1 MIVSM
6 VSLGCAKNLV
16 DSERML
22 HLLKA
27 GGYTLTTNLA
37 EADIAIVNTCGFI
50 QAAKEEAIDTV
61 LELGSLKA
69 SGSLKKI
76 VITGC
81 LAERYKDEVAEQF
94 PEADAV
100 IGIGD
105 QTEIVKV
112 LDSITKD
119 QRVTRFAPKC
129 NMPLTGDRIIATLPF
144 YAYLKIAEGCSNG
157 CTYCAIPAI
166 RGKYRSVPEDA
177 VLKEAESLAAS
188 GVKELIV
195 IAQDTTRYGE
205 DLCGE
210 SKLPELLTKL
220 CQIEGFRWIRVLY
233 CYPERIS
240 DELIDVIAREPK
252 IVKYLDI
259 PVQHCNDDVLKA
271 MRRKC
276 DAASLRALFKK
287 LRARIPG
294 LTLRTT
300 LLVGFPGETD
310 AQFTELSE
318 FVQEIRFDRLGCFA
332 YSEEEGTVAA
342 RMENQVDE
350 EIRQRRAELLMEQQM
365 QIAAELNAA
374 RVGTDTEAVIE
385 GYDNEAGA
393 WIARTAADAPDID
406 GRLYIA
412 GTPAD
417 DYRIGQFVQVHV
429 TATVEDYDL
438 IGEVTLREY
447 AE

>member
-1 MIVSM
+1 MTVSM

-22 HLLKA
+22 HLLREN
-27 GGYTLTTNLA
+27 GFQLTANLTG
-37 EADIAIVNTCGFI
+37 ADIAIVNTCGFI
-50 QAAKEEAIDTV
+50 QAAKEEAIETI
-61 LELGSLKA
+61 LELAALKA
-69 SGSLKKI
+69 AGSLKKI
-76 VITGC
+76 VVTGC

-105 QTEIVKV
+105 QTEIVSV
-112 LDSITKD
+112 LKRITQD
-119 QRVTRFAPKC
+119 IRVTQFAPKC
-129 NMPLTGDRIIATLPF
+129 NMPLTGKRVISTLPF

-166 RGKYRSVPEDA
+166 RGKFRSVPEEA
-177 VLKEAESLAAS
+177 LLREAKELAAG

-205 DLCGE
+205 DLYGE
-210 SKLPELLTKL
+210 SRLPSLLTAL
-220 CQIEGFRWIRVLY
+220 CRIEGFRWIRVLY
-233 CYPERIS
+233 CYPERIT

-259 PVQHCNDDVLKA
+259 PVQHCNDDVLRA

-276 DAASLRALFKK
+276 DAESLRTLFRK
-287 LRARIPG
+287 LRERIPG
-294 LTLRTT
+294 VTLRTT

-310 AQFTELSE
+310 AQFTELAE
-318 FVQEIRFDRLGCFA
+318 FVQEQRFDRLGCFA

-350 EIRQRRAELLMEQQM
+350 ALRQHRAEIIMEQQM

-385 GYDNEAGA
+385 GYDNTAGA
-393 WIARTAADAPDID
+393 WLARTAADAPDID

-412 GTPAD
+412 GTPED
-417 DYRIGQFVQVHV
+417 GLQLGQYVQVHI
-429 TATVEDYDL
+429 TDTVDDYDL
-438 IGEVTLREY
+438 SGEVTFR
-447 AE
+447 